1 MKQSKKT
8 NLNRKQ
14 RRSPQALGNVVDQHA
29 SYFKQMEQAV
39 IRNIKSLNQLNTDF
53 TNLLRYSPAE
63 STQEGDFL
71 VIDYLGRLLN
81 EDGSLGD
88 GFQGNTGK
96 GVSIRSLGNGELV
109 PGFEEA
115 LVGKRPGDS
124 LEVVLTF
131 PEDYH
136 AHLANKKVKFFV
148 AVLEVL
154 REPKNGSYI
163 DNEIKL
169 LNQYNSEKTA
179 AHEASMK
186 KAMEEAGVSEEESS
200 EAEQA

>member
-8 NLNRKQ
+8 NFNRKQ
-14 RRSPQALGNVVDQHA
+14 RRNPIALGNIVDQHENH
-29 SYFKQMEQAV
+29 FKQLEQAV

-63 STQEGDFL
+63 SAQEGDFL

-96 GVSIRSLGNGELV
+96 GMSIRNLGNGELV
-109 PGFEEA
+109 PGFEDA
-115 LVGKRPGDS
+115 LVGKQPGDS
-124 LEVVLTF
+124 LEIVLTF

-154 REPKNGSYI
+154 REPANGSYV
-163 DNEIKL
+163 DKELEL
-169 LNQYNSEKTA
+169 LAKYNADKKA